1 MLEMKK
7 YGIAELSAILG
18 STGKQ
23 AIDRKLERYGIE
35 YTSTGRGQS
44 LVYDITKIA
53 DPFKVYCITKLGI
66 PAQANF
72 EKIRNLYYYFFCDEG
87 FADLPLIEMAEYLEA
102 EGVPQSRQC
111 VTKWIEYLRHLD
123 YIGFT
128 STDCKYYAIEKTP
141 SKVKICKEISREEY
155 SKAWA
160 IYHRNKIEHG
170 SYYAYALMY
179 NTLGGHPYKKPIYY
193 HNAIMYQEI
202 QELID
207 IIIDT
212 LPEPD

>member
-1 MLEMKK
+1 MLEVRK
-7 YGIAELSAILG
+7 YSIAELSAILG

-23 AIDRKLERYGIE
+23 AIDRKLVRYGIE
-35 YTSTGRGQS
+35 YTSSGWADNR
-44 LVYDITKIA
+44 VYEIKHIP

-128 STDCKYYAIEKTP
+128 NTDCKYYAIEKTP
-141 SKVKICKEISREEY
+141 SKVKICHEITREEY
-155 SKAWA
+155 CQAWA

-193 HNAIMYQEI
+193 QNAIMAQEI

-207 IIIDT
+207 IILDT
-212 LPEPD
+212 LPIPD

>member
-1 MLEMKK
+1 MLEVKK
-7 YGIAELSAILG
+7 YGVAELSAILG

-35 YTSTGRGQS
+35 YDSTGRGQS
-44 LVYDITKIA
+44 LVYDIKHIP

-128 STDCKYYAIEKTP
+128 NTDCKYYAIEKTH
-141 SKVKICKEISREEY
+141 SKEKICREIAREDYSR
-155 SKAWA
+155 AWS
-160 IYHRNKIEHG
+160 IYHQHKRTDG
-170 SYYAYALMY
+170 CACAYALMY

-193 HNAIMYQEI
+193 KNAIMFQEI
-202 QELID
+202 QELIE

-212 LPEPD
+212 LPESS

>member
-1 MLEMKK
+1 MLEAKA
-7 YGIAELSAILG
+7 YSIAELSAILG

-35 YTSTGRGQS
+35 YTSSGRGSS
-44 LVYDITKIA
+44 LTYEITKIN

-87 FADLPLIEMAEYLEA
+87 FADLPLIEMAEYMEA
-102 EGVPQSRQC
+102 EGVPSSRQF

-128 STDCKYYAIEKTP
+128 HTDCKYFFIEKTP
-141 SKVKICKEISREEY
+141 SKAKICHEISREEY
-155 SKAWA
+155 RKAWA
-160 IYHRNKIEHG
+160 IYHQHKFVEG
-170 SYYAYALMY
+170 PSYAYALMY

-193 HNAIMYQEI
+193 QNAIMFQEI

-207 IIIDT
+207 IILDT

>member
-1 MLEMKK
+1 MLEVRK
-7 YGIAELSAILG
+7 YSIAELSAILG

-23 AIDRKLERYGIE
+23 AIDRKLERYGVE
-35 YTSTGRGQS
+35 YTSAGRGQS
-44 LVYDITKIA
+44 LVYDITKIT

-128 STDCKYYAIEKTP
+128 NTDCKYYAIEKTP
-141 SKVKICKEISREEY
+141 SKVKICHEITREEY
-155 SKAWA
+155 CQAWA

-193 HNAIMYQEI
+193 QNTIMAQEI

-207 IIIDT
+207 IILDT
-212 LPEPD
+212 LPIPD

>member
-1 MLEMKK
+1 MLEVKK
-7 YGIAELSAILG
+7 YGVAELSAILG

-35 YTSTGRGQS
+35 YDSTGRGQS
-44 LVYDITKIA
+44 LVYDIKHIP

-128 STDCKYYAIEKTP
+128 NTDCKYYAIEKTP
-141 SKVKICKEISREEY
+141 SKVKICHEISREEY
-155 SKAWA
+155 CKAWA
-160 IYHRNKIEHG
+160 IYHQHKYEEG
-170 SYYAYALMY
+170 PAYAYALMY

-193 HNAIMYQEI
+193 QNAIMYREI

-212 LPEPD
+212 LPAPD

>member
-1 MLEMKK
+1 MLEVRK
-7 YGIAELSAILG
+7 YSIAELSAILG

-23 AIDRKLERYGIE
+23 AIDRKLERYGVE

-44 LVYDITKIA
+44 LVYDITKIT

-128 STDCKYYAIEKTP
+128 NTDCKYYAIEKTP
-141 SKVKICKEISREEY
+141 SKVKICHEITREEY
-155 SKAWA
+155 CQAWA

-193 HNAIMYQEI
+193 QNVIMAQEI

-207 IIIDT
+207 IILDT
-212 LPEPD
+212 LPTPD

>member
-1 MLEMKK
+1 MLEVKK
-7 YGIAELSAILG
+7 YGIVELSAILG

-35 YTSTGRGQS
+35 YTSTGRGQA
-44 LVYDITKIA
+44 LVYEIKNIP

-87 FADLPLIEMAEYLEA
+87 FADLPLIEMAEYMEA
-102 EGVPQSRQC
+102 EGVPASRQF
-111 VTKWIEYLRHLD
+111 VTKWIEYLKD
-123 YIGFT
+123 INYIHFT
-128 STDCKYYAIEKTP
+128 QKECRYYAIEKTP
-141 SKVKICKEISREEY
+141 SKVKICHEITREEY
-155 SKAWA
+155 RQAWA
-160 IYHRNKIEHG
+160 IYHQHKIEDG
-170 SYYAYALMY
+170 CFLAYARMY

-193 HNAIMYQEI
+193 ENAIMFQEI

-207 IIIDT
+207 IILDT
-212 LPEPD
+212 LPDPD

>member
-1 MLEMKK
+1 MLEVKR
-7 YGIAELSAILG
+7 YSIAELSAILG

-35 YTSTGRGQS
+35 YTSSGWADNR
-44 LVYDITKIA
+44 VYEIKHIP
-53 DPFKVYCITKLGI
+53 DPFMVYCITKLGI

-128 STDCKYYAIEKTP
+128 NTDCKYYAIEKTP
-141 SKVKICKEISREEY
+141 SKVKICHEITREEY
-155 SKAWA
+155 CQAWA

-193 HNAIMYQEI
+193 QNAIMYQEI

-207 IIIDT
+207 IILDT
-212 LPEPD
+212 LPTPD